1 MTATAQGI
9 VVVFGFAVALVCLWG
24 LVATAALLAAV
35 RGVLDKVWGMP
46 FAIAARALL
55 GVALL
60 FAASASRFPVLF
72 NGLGVL
78 ALIAAVAIP
87 VIGRPRMVALL
98 DWFYRCPRFV
108 IRLWLVCGLLFG
120 VFMVYGATSP

>member
-1 MTATAQGI
+1 MTTAAQG
-9 VVVFGFAVALVCLWG
+9 VVIVFGFAVGTLSLWG

-35 RGVLDKVWGMP
+35 RGVLDKEWGMP
-46 FAIAARALL
+46 FAVAARVLL
-55 GVALL
+55 GLALL
-60 FAASASRFPVLF
+60 FAAPASRFPALF
-72 NGLGVL
+72 NGLGGL

-87 VIGRPRMVALL
+87 VIGRARMVALL
-98 DWFYRCPRFV
+98 DWFYRRPKSV